1 MDTPTPLRARGKGQR
16 MKAGQRRSAKRR
28 FLENYALQGLKA
40 APRVATA
47 LQAAGMSRSA
57 LYQWLKADQV
67 LKAKYEALQAVYFL
81 PWYYCPAALH
91 DPEFDQERKH
101 HQKQRTVGKRL
112 IRYYYKQA
120 HR

>member
-1 MDTPTPLRARGKGQR
+1 MDTATPLRARGKGQR

-28 FLENYALQGLKA
+28 FLESYALQGLKA
-40 APRVATA
+40 PPRVTTA

-57 LYQWLKADQV
+57 LYQWLNTDPV
-67 LKAKYEALQAVYFL
+67 FKAKYEALQAAYFL
-81 PWYYCPAALH
+81 PWCYCPAALRE
-91 DPEFDQERKH
+91 PALDQERKQ
-101 HQKQRTVGKRL
+101 HQKQSNAGKRL